1 MSSDDEFGGLLD
13 REAVLAG
20 LPARRANTLLYLIE
34 SRTAH
39 LVAQSRQ
46 AMELFLTQ
54 GGAEERELAFLEA
67 FALGKEPP
75 LRPTIQDLERYA
87 PQWAPLVPENPR
99 VQAAVAHR
107 LGEKYQFTYQTVPGI
122 RAALGLD
129 EAAVQQAYQRLYHQ
143 PLATIFAA
151 RTTPGNRLR
160 WGWAALSGWLEN
172 LPPFWTAYS
181 LTLTETVGA
190 SILALPI
197 AVAEIG
203 PLAGVLI
210 LVVLGVVNML
220 TIAFLSEAVSRSGTI
235 RYGSAFI
242 GRVVNDFLGRAGT
255 LVLTLGLLALSFLV
269 VQAYY
274 IGFATTLEGATRVPA
289 VVWVALLFLV
299 GLYFLWRESLSA
311 TVASSLVVGAV
322 NISLIV
328 VISLLA
334 FTHLQPAN
342 LFYADVPFLGGRPL
356 DPATLELVFGVILA
370 AYLGHMSLSGCARV
384 VLRRD
389 PSSRSLI
396 WGTVA
401 ALATAMFLYCLFV
414 LAANGATSSRVLAHE
429 PGTALDPLAA
439 QVGPIVYAL
448 GSVVVILGLG
458 MASIH
463 FSVGLF
469 NLVREWLPSP
479 ARPIVVLPRRRGSLL
494 FHERGRGGADDGLR
508 LGVIYLGLSGDKPR
522 FRLDIELD
530 GELHRLET
538 TAAGRWEVLGRNGGS
553 PLLARYPN
561 LLDRGNHLALEIMDA
576 DQQRVCLQVTSSMRP
591 TYEGAWDAAGL
602 NLADLFALSGSQA
615 ELVGWIMR
623 QGRVSL
629 AEAAAYSGQNVGAVR
644 AVLEELAKQGLVAE
658 VGSEGEPRYEAR
670 SATRRGRQ
678 LPEEIW
684 QALGEERNS
693 TPTAETSRP
702 SQAAGI
708 SGPFRKLLSSEYGVF
723 FLGACPTAAAFLL
736 AEWQVLTGSGSFTEL
751 LGVIG
756 AVVVPLLGGVFPVLL
771 LVASRQKGERV
782 PGVIYRFLGNPLL
795 LVSIYVLFLISIFV
809 HGLVIWENPVQR
821 AGALLVGAMVIGMTI
836 AVILRGAFARRLT
849 VELRE
854 DQSEGDQALFSVAAA
869 GRPTVA
875 DVRLKYPESEERF
888 EAAAGEI
895 PAFSSLRQ
903 ASFRADVSAGAT
915 TQLKVWAH
923 RVTPEG
929 YSEGMAGFLQVR
941 QDDDTRRFDLKLS
954 KGQVV
959 LPAAPG
965 SFQVEITLAE
975 AGDRWPGE
983 FPSDPVP

>member
-13 REAVLAG
+13 RETVLAG
-20 LPARRANTLLYLIE
+20 LPARRANTLLFLIE

-39 LVAQSRQ
+39 LVAKSRQ
-46 AMELFLTQ
+46 AMERFLTQ
-54 GGAEERELAFLEA
+54 GAAEERELAFFEA
-67 FALGKEPP
+67 FALGSEPP

-129 EAAVQQAYQRLYHQ
+129 DALVQQAFQRLYHQ

-190 SILALPI
+190 TILALPI

-210 LVVLGVVNML
+210 LVVLGVINML

-255 LVLTLGLLALSFLV
+255 LVLTLGLLALCFLV

-334 FTHLQPAN
+334 FTHLRPAN

-439 QVGPIVYAL
+439 QVGPIVYVL
-448 GSVVVILGLG
+448 GSVLVILGLG

-469 NLVREWLPSP
+469 NLIREWLPSP
-479 ARPIVVLPRRRGSLL
+479 ARPVVVLPRRRGSLL

-538 TAAGRWEVLGRNGGS
+538 TAAGRWEVLNRNGGS
-553 PLLARYPN
+553 PLLARDPN
-561 LLDRGNHLALEIMDA
+561 LLDRGNHLALEIM
-576 DQQRVCLQVTSSMRP
+576 
-591 TYEGAWDAAGL
+591 
-602 NLADLFALSGSQA
+602 
-615 ELVGWIMR
+615 
-623 QGRVSL
+623 
-629 AEAAAYSGQNVGAVR
+629 GAVR
-644 AVLEELAKQGLVAE
+644 AALEELATQGLVAE
-658 VGSEGEPRYEAR
+658 VSLEGEPRYEAR

-678 LPEEIW
+678 LPQQIW
-684 QALGEERNS
+684 QALGEERGS

-708 SGPFRKLLSSEYGVF
+708 SGPFRKLLSSEYGLF
-723 FLGACPTAAAFLL
+723 FLGAGPTAAAFLL
-736 AEWQVLTGSGSFTEL
+736 AEWQLLTGSGSYTEL

-782 PGVIYRFLGNPLL
+782 PGGIYRFLGNPVL
-795 LVSIYVLFLISIFV
+795 LVGIYVLFLISIFV
-809 HGLVIWENPVQR
+809 HGLVIWEDPVQR
-821 AGALLVGAMVIGMTI
+821 AGALL
-836 AVILRGAFARRLT
+836 
-849 VELRE
+849 
-854 DQSEGDQALFSVAAA
+854 
-869 GRPTVA
+869 
-875 DVRLKYPESEERF
+875 
-888 EAAAGEI
+888 
-895 PAFSSLRQ
+895 
-903 ASFRADVSAGAT
+903 
-915 TQLKVWAH
+915 
-923 RVTPEG
+923 
-929 YSEGMAGFLQVR
+929 
-941 QDDDTRRFDLKLS
+941 
-954 KGQVV
+954 
-959 LPAAPG
+959 
-965 SFQVEITLAE
+965 
-975 AGDRWPGE
+975 
-983 FPSDPVP
+983 

>member
-1 MSSDDEFGGLLD
+1 MSFDDEFGGLLD
-13 REAVLAG
+13 RETVLAG

-54 GGAEERELAFLEA
+54 QSAEERELAFVEA

-75 LRPTIQDLERYA
+75 LRPSIQDLERYA

-129 EAAVQQAYQRLYHQ
+129 HAVVQQAYQRLYHQ

-151 RTTPGNRLR
+151 HTTPVNRLH

-190 SILALPI
+190 TILALPI

-210 LVVLGVVNML
+210 LVVLGAVNML

-235 RYGSAFI
+235 RYGSTYI
-242 GRVVNDFLGRAGT
+242 GRVVDDYLGRAGSI
-255 LVLTLGLLALSFLV
+255 VLTLGLFAICFLV
-269 VQAYY
+269 LEAYY
-274 IGFATTLEGATRVPA
+274 IGFATTLQGATRVPA

-322 NISLIV
+322 NICLIV
-328 VISLLA
+328 ILSLLA
-334 FTHLQPAN
+334 FTHLRPAN
-342 LFYADVPFLGGRPL
+342 LLYLDTPFLEGRPF
-356 DPATLELVFGVILA
+356 DPTLLELVFGVILA
-370 AYLGHMSLSGCARV
+370 AYFGHLSLTGCARV

-401 ALATAMFLYCLFV
+401 ALATAMLLYCLFV
-414 LAANGATSSRVLAHE
+414 LAANGATPSRVLVHE
-429 PGTALDPLAA
+429 SGTALDPLAA
-439 QVGPIVYAL
+439 QVGPIVYVL
-448 GSVVVILGLG
+448 GAVFVLLAMG
-458 MASIH
+458 MSSIH
-463 FSVGLF
+463 FSEGLF

-479 ARPIVVLPRRRGSLL
+479 ARPVVMLPRRQGLLL

-508 LGVIYLGLSGDKPR
+508 LGLIYLGLSDGKPR

-530 GELHRLET
+530 GDLHRLET

-553 PLLARYPN
+553 PLLARYPE
-561 LLDRGNHLALEIMDA
+561 LRDRGNHLAVEIMDA
-576 DQQRVCLQVTSSMRP
+576 DQQRVRLRVISSMRP
-591 TYEGAWDAAGL
+591 TYEGAWDTAGL
-602 NLADLFALSGSQA
+602 NLADLFALSDSQA
-615 ELVGWIMR
+615 ELIGWMMR

-629 AEAAAYSGQNVGAVR
+629 AEAAAYAGRDEAAVR
-644 AVLEELAKQGLVAE
+644 VDLEELARRGFVAE
-658 VGSEGEPRYEAR
+658 VGLEGEPRYEAR

-678 LPEEIW
+678 LPQQIW
-684 QALGEERNS
+684 QALGEERDSPPN
-693 TPTAETSRP
+693 AGTSRS
-702 SQAAGI
+702 SQATGI
-708 SGPFRKLLSSEYGVF
+708 SEPFRKLLSSEYGVY
-723 FLGACPTAAAFLL
+723 FLAAGPTAAAFLL
-736 AEWQVLTGSGSFTEL
+736 AEWQILRGSVSFTGL

-756 AVVVPLLGGVFPVLL
+756 AVVVPLLGGIFPVLL
-771 LVASRQKGERV
+771 VVASRQKGERV
-782 PGVIYRFLGNPLL
+782 PGVVYRFLGNPLL
-795 LVSIYVLFLISIFV
+795 LVGIYVLFLISIFV
-809 HGLVIWENPVQR
+809 HGLAIWEDPVQR
-821 AGALLVGAMVIGMTI
+821 GGALLVGATVIGMTI
-836 AVILRGAFARRLT
+836 AVTRRGAFARRLT

-854 DQSEGDQALFSVAAA
+854 DQSEGEKAHFSVTAA
-869 GRPTVA
+869 GRPVVA
-875 DVRLKYPESEERF
+875 DVRLKYAEGEERYD
-888 EAAAGEI
+888 AAAGEI
-895 PAFSSLRQ
+895 PAIYSLRQ
-903 ASFRADVSAGAT
+903 ASFRVQRSADAP

-923 RVTPEG
+923 KVTPEG
-929 YSEGMAGFLQVR
+929 YTEGIAGLLHVR
-941 QDDDTRRFDLKLS
+941 QGEVTKRFDLKLS

-959 LPAAPG
+959 LQVASGA
-965 SFQVEITLAE
+965 FQVDITLAE
-975 AGDRWPGE
+975 GSDTPPGE
-983 FPSDPVP
+983 LF

>member
-1 MSSDDEFGGLLD
+1 MSSDDEFGGFLD

-20 LPARRANTLLYLIE
+20 LPARRANTLLFLIE

-39 LVAQSRQ
+39 LVAKSRQ
-46 AMELFLTQ
+46 AMERFLTQ
-54 GGAEERELAFLEA
+54 EGAEERELAFLEA
-67 FALGKEPP
+67 FALGSEPP

-107 LGEKYQFTYQTVPGI
+107 LGEKYQFTYGTVPGI

-129 EAAVQQAYQRLYHQ
+129 DAAVQQAYQRLYHQ

-151 RTTPGNRLR
+151 RTTPGNQLR
-160 WGWAALSGWLEN
+160 WGWAALAGWLEN

-181 LTLTETVGA
+181 LTVTETVGA
-190 SILALPI
+190 TILALPI

-203 PLAGVLI
+203 PLAGVVI

-242 GRVVNDFLGRAGT
+242 GRVVNDYLGRAGT
-255 LVLTLGLLALSFLV
+255 LVLSLGIFALCFLV
-269 VQAYY
+269 LQAYY
-274 IGFATTLEGATRVPA
+274 IGFATTLQGATRVPA

-311 TVASSLVVGAV
+311 TVASALVVGAV
-322 NISLIV
+322 NVGLIV
-328 VISLLA
+328 ILSLLA

-342 LFYADVPFLGGRPL
+342 LFHLDLPFLGGRPF
-356 DPATLELVFGVILA
+356 DPAILELVLGVILA
-370 AYLGHMSLSGCARV
+370 AYFGHLSLSGCARV

-396 WGTVA
+396 WGSAA

-414 LAANGATSSRVLAHE
+414 LAVSGATTSQVLARE
-429 PGTALDPLAA
+429 PGTALDPLAT
-439 QVGPIVYAL
+439 QVGPIVYVL
-448 GSVVVILGLG
+448 GSVFVLLGMG

-469 NLVREWLPSP
+469 NLTREWLPSP
-479 ARPIVVLPRRRGSLL
+479 ARPVVVLPRRRGLLL
-494 FHERGRGGADDGLR
+494 FHERGRGDADDGLR
-508 LGVIYLGLSGDKPR
+508 LGLTYLGLSGDEPR

-530 GELHRLET
+530 GDLHRLET
-538 TAAGRWEVLGRNGGS
+538 TAAGRWEVLGQNGGT
-553 PLLARYPN
+553 PLLARYPE
-561 LLDRGNHLALEIMDA
+561 LRDRGNHLALEIMDA
-576 DQQRVCLQVTSSMRP
+576 DQQRVRLQVTSSMRP

-602 NLADLFALSGSQA
+602 NLADLFALSDSQA
-615 ELVGWIMR
+615 ELIGWMMR

-629 AEAAAYSGQNVGAVR
+629 AEAAAYAGRDEAAVR
-644 AVLEELAKQGLVAE
+644 VDLEELARLGLVAE
-658 VGSEGEPRYEAR
+658 VGLEGEPSYEAR

-678 LPEEIW
+678 LPQQIW
-684 QALGEERNS
+684 QALGEERDSPSN
-693 TPTAETSRP
+693 AGTS
-702 SQAAGI
+702 GI

-723 FLGACPTAAAFLL
+723 FLGAGPTAAAFLL
-736 AEWQVLTGSGSFTEL
+736 AEWQLLTGSGSFTGL

-756 AVVVPLLGGVFPVLL
+756 AIVVPLLGGIFPVLL

-782 PGVIYRFLGNPLL
+782 PGVIYRFLGNPFL
-795 LVSIYVLFLISIFV
+795 LVGIYVLFLISIFV
-809 HGLVIWENPVQR
+809 HGLVIWEDPVER
-821 AGALLVGAMVIGMTI
+821 VGALLVGAMVVGMTI
-836 AVILRGAFARRLT
+836 AVILRGAFARRLI

-854 DQSEGDQALFSVAAA
+854 DQSEGEQALFSVSAA
-869 GRPTVA
+869 GRPAVT
-875 DVRLKYPESEERF
+875 DVRLKYPEGEQRF

-895 PAFSSLRQ
+895 PAFSSLLQ
-903 ASFRADVSAGAT
+903 ASFRAEWSAGAT

-923 RVTPEG
+923 KVTPEG
-929 YSEGMAGFLQVR
+929 DSEGIAGFLHVR
-941 QDDDTRRFDLKLS
+941 QGDETRRFDLKLS

-959 LPAAPG
+959 LPVAPG
-965 SFQVEITLAE
+965 TCRVDITLAE
-975 AGDRWPGE
+975 A
-983 FPSDPVP
+983 SDTRPRDFF